1 MKSFR
6 PHRTEIRPLRAGA
19 AARVARRD
27 RAARR
32 RARGFT
38 LVELLTVVSIIAI
51 LGVTAF
57 AAYRQD
63 EFAGAYNRFV
73 DDIEGLVVSARDV
86 AIERGTRTRI
96 TFDRNGAWVELL
108 VSESPPATENWIEVD
123 ARFIARANGANEG
136 VTLVGPDGRLLACI
150 GDVLPG
156 AMGRGPSALPV
167 PAGCLAGGPDFSLI
181 FAPDGSFVV
190 GPGLAPRYA
199 LFPAAGA
206 TVWLLDLRSETR
218 PSYSVVQIY
227 QGGLV
232 RKFYDV
238 ET

>member
-6 PHRTEIRPLRAGA
+6 PHRTEIRPLPDRAAG
-19 AARVARRD
+19 RVARRG

-38 LVELLTVVSIIAI
+38 LIELLTVVSIIAI

-63 EFAGAYNRFV
+63 EFSGAYNRFV
-73 DDIEGLVVSARDV
+73 DDIEGLVVNARDL

-96 TFDRNGAWVELL
+96 AFDRNGAWVELL
-108 VSESPPATENWIEVD
+108 DPGSPPDTENWIEVE
-123 ARFIARANGANEG
+123 ARFIARDIGANEG
-136 VTLVGPDGRLLACI
+136 TSLIGPDGRLLACI

-156 AMGRGPSALPV
+156 AMGRWPAVLPAPSA
-167 PAGCLAGGPDFSLI
+167 CLNGGPEFSLI
-181 FAPDGSFVV
+181 FSPDGSFVV

-199 LFPAAGA
+199 LFPVAGA
-206 TVWLLDLRSETR
+206 SVWLLDLRAEST
-218 PSYSVVQIY
+218 PAYSVVQIY

-238 ET
+238 EI